1 MSKHEMID
9 AIRRHNR
16 TANVPFLMTFSDAD
30 LSTYLRRLSLI
41 DQRGAAWV
49 REGSEPAVT
58 VRDCMTRRVAAA

>member
-16 TANVPFLMTFSDAD
+16 TADVPFLMTFSDAD
-30 LSTYLRRLSLI
+30 LTTYLRRLSLI
-41 DQRGAAWV
+41 DQRGTAWV

-58 VRDCMTRRVAAA
+58 VRECRGRRVAA